1 MTTNVRE
8 EWVNQARNDQDNIK
22 QNWWHLEPN
31 ESHKGVFRVVQ
42 AIKQV
47 QSYRFMQQL
56 RFARLYSNMEMM
68 GFPFGFYSRTL
79 LDMAPENR
87 VTYNVIKSC
96 VDTVAS
102 KIAKSKPR
110 PIFLTTDGNYEQQQ
124 RAKKMTK
131 YLDGAFDMAEVYPH
145 AQRMFVDGCV
155 FGLGILKVYKDV
167 ENAKVCVDRVFPI
180 ELIIDDG
187 EGIYG
192 YPRQMHQEKYI
203 SRDVV
208 LGMFGEDE
216 EKRNKILSCSTGTQ
230 GDWSQYSSAD
240 MLTVIE
246 SWHLKAYKDGKGKHV
261 ISINN
266 CTLLEEEYDK
276 DWFPFVIYRWNQ
288 KLLGFYGTGLAEE
301 LTGIQVEINRMLRTI
316 QMANHLVAAPR
327 VLIEDGSKVN
337 SNHINNEVGS
347 IIKYH
352 GTPPQFVTPSIMPAE
367 YYMHLENLVKKSYEI
382 TGVSQLSASQ
392 KKPSGIDSGV
402 ALREY
407 QDIESERF
415 MLTAMNYENCFLDI
429 ASKFM
434 TLSKELFEEN
444 PNLAVKVNLGQGLDR
459 LKWKEV
465 QMEEDEYVI
474 RMFPTSLL
482 PTQPQARLQ
491 KVQEY
496 IQAGWI
502 DKENAMELLDFP
514 DDTAFTNI
522 ATSSLKII
530 KKMIFMMLNEGKYQ
544 SPEPYMDLVKA
555 KTVCQ
560 LWYLEARTT
569 EVKDDRLE
577 LLRRFMEDCDTMIAQ
592 AQAQMAPPQAPQVP
606 GGPQA
611 AMPAP
616 LPQGDLVQN
625 VPAQ

>member
-1 MTTNVRE
+1 M
-8 EWVNQARNDQDNIK
+8 
-22 QNWWHLEPN
+22 
-31 ESHKGVFRVVQ
+31 
-42 AIKQV
+42 
-47 QSYRFMQQL
+47 
-56 RFARLYSNMEMM
+56 
-68 GFPFGFYSRTL
+68 
-79 LDMAPENR
+79 
-87 VTYNVIKSC
+87 
-96 VDTVAS
+96 
-102 KIAKSKPR
+102 
-110 PIFLTTDGNYEQQQ
+110 
-124 RAKKMTK
+124 
-131 YLDGAFDMAEVYPH
+131 
-145 AQRMFVDGCV
+145 
-155 FGLGILKVYKDV
+155 
-167 ENAKVCVDRVFPI
+167 
-180 ELIIDDG
+180 
-187 EGIYG
+187 
-192 YPRQMHQEKYI
+192 
-203 SRDVV
+203 
-208 LGMFGEDE
+208 
-216 EKRNKILSCSTGTQ
+216 
-230 GDWSQYSSAD
+230 
-240 MLTVIE
+240 
-246 SWHLKAYKDGKGKHV
+246 
-261 ISINN
+261 
-266 CTLLEEEYDK
+266 
-276 DWFPFVIYRWNQ
+276 IYRLNQ

-434 TLSKELFEEN
+434 TLSKELFEER
-444 PNLAVKVNLGQGLDR
+444 PDLAVKVNLGQGLDR